1 MVRRLTAGVKNA
13 HRTAVCFRC
22 TRTGITGGAV
32 AQETSADKTEYVLV
46 VGQRSPTQA
55 TAGTKDNTPL
65 VETPQSITVF
75 DRAELDQLNIAD
87 LDQALR
93 YVPGAA
99 PDTRGASGSR

>member
-1 MVRRLTAGVKNA
+1 
-13 HRTAVCFRC
+13 
-22 TRTGITGGAV
+22 
-32 AQETSADKTEYVLV
+32 VLV